1 MKIFLYIVGIYIIIS
16 VLWMIYEFITAPTMP
31 DEYDRIELK

>member
-1 MKIFLYIVGIYIIIS
+1 MKIFLCIVCIYLVGTIC
-16 VLWMIYEFITAPTMP
+16 WMIYEYITAPTMP